1 MLGKPTVPKG
11 DRRQKQPRSARQMDM
26 FTGFAV
32 DAAANLPRWTDLPQ
46 NAQAALIGLM
56 TQLILDHAQASK
68 MPEVRDDL

>member
-1 MLGKPTVPKG
+1 MLGKPKIPKG
-11 DRRQKQPRSARQMDM
+11 GRRQEQPRSARQMDM

>member
-26 FTGFAV
+26 FTAFAV

-56 TQLILDHAQASK
+56 TQLMLDHAQAST

>member
-11 DRRQKQPRSARQMDM
+11 DRRQKQPRSTRQMDM

>member
-1 MLGKPTVPKG
+1 
-11 DRRQKQPRSARQMDM
+11 MDM

-32 DAAANLPRWTDLPQ
+32 DAAASLPRWTDLPQ

-68 MPEVRDDL
+68 KPEVRDDL

>member
-56 TQLILDHAQASK
+56 TQLMLDHAQAST

>member
-1 MLGKPTVPKG
+1 MLGKATVPKG
-11 DRRQKQPRSARQMDM
+11 GRRQKRPRSARQMDM

-56 TQLILDHAQASK
+56 TQLMLDHAQASK
-68 MPEVRDDL
+68 MLEVRDDL

>member
-56 TQLILDHAQASK
+56 TQLMLDYAQASK